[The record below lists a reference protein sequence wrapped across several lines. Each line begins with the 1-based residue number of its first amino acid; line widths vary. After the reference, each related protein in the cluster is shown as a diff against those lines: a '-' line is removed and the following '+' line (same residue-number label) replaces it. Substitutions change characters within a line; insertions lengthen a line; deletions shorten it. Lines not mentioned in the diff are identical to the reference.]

1 MNMSRFVFAV
11 VALQFSAATPSLAQT
26 AEAATSEGAAAE
38 ASVQVLPA
46 ITVSKVETRHLR
58 DVVLASGLVA
68 PQETIQV
75 APLIEGQPI
84 EALLADV
91 GDRVVAGQVLAR
103 LSSSTLDLQ
112 KAQLGASLAAAKAQI
127 AQAQAQVIA
136 ATSSAAEA
144 QRTADRTTKL
154 KAQGSASQA
163 AADSALAGAVS
174 AQAQVSVAT
183 QSLEAA
189 KAQQTLVEAQ
199 LANVDLQL
207 SRTEVTAPFAGEITA
222 RNAQLG
228 AIASAAGQPMFTLI
242 RDGALELR
250 ADVAE
255 ADLTRLEVGQ
265 TATLRLV
272 GLDKPLG
279 GKIALVEPSI
289 DAVTRLGR
297 VRIAIDDASAVR
309 PGMYVEASVLV
320 HEGDAAAVP
329 ITAVKSSGGKT
340 SVMVVEGALV
350 SQRDITAGVRD
361 GGWVEVLDGLK
372 VGDEV
377 VTKAGAFVRDGDHIN
392 PVVAAATD
400 SN

>member
-1 MNMSRFVFAV
+1 MKTSRFVFAL
-11 VALQFSAATPSLAQT
+11 VALQAVTATPMLAQS
-26 AEAATSEGAAAE
+26 AEAATPE
-38 ASVQVLPA
+38 APVANTQVLPA
-46 ITVSKVETRHLR
+46 ITVSAVETRHLR

-91 GDRVVAGQVLAR
+91 GDKVAAGQVLAR
-103 LSSSTLDLQ
+103 LSTSTLDLQ
-112 KAQLGASLAAAKAQI
+112 KAQLAASLAAAKAQI

-136 ATSSAAEA
+136 ANSSAAEA
-144 QRTADRTTKL
+144 QRTSDRTSKL

-163 AADSALAGAVS
+163 AADTALAGAVS

-199 LANVDLQL
+199 MANVDLQL

-242 RDGALELR
+242 RGGALELR

-255 ADLTRLEVGQ
+255 ADLTRLAVGQ
-265 TATLRLV
+265 TADLRLV
-272 GLDKPLG
+272 GMAKPLT
-279 GKIALVEPSI
+279 GKISLVEPSI

-297 VRIAIDDASAVR
+297 VRIAIDDASLVR
-309 PGMYVEASVLV
+309 PGMYVEASILV

-340 SVMVVEGALV
+340 SVMRVQDAMV
-350 SQRDITAGVRD
+350 SEQMITAGVRD
-361 GGWVEVLDGLK
+361 GGWIEVLDGLK
-372 VGDEV
+372 VGDDV

-392 PVVAAATD
+392 PVVAAAAD

>member
-1 MNMSRFVFAV
+1 MLMSRYVFAV
-11 VALQFSAATPSLAQT
+11 VAFHAISPGMALADAATSTP
-26 AEAATSEGAAAE
+26 EAATSA
-38 ASVQVLPA
+38 QVLPA
-46 ITVSKVETRHLR
+46 ITVSAVATRHLR

-91 GDRVVAGQVLAR
+91 GDKVAAGQVLAR

-112 KAQLGASLAAAKAQI
+112 KAQLAASFAAAKAQI
-127 AQAQAQVIA
+127 AQAQAQLIA

-144 QRTADRTTKL
+144 QRTSDRTAKL

-163 AADSALAGAVS
+163 AADSALAAAVS

-189 KAQQTLVEAQ
+189 KAQQELVQAQ

-207 SRTEVTAPFAGEITA
+207 SRTEVVAPFAGEITA

-255 ADLTRLEVGQ
+255 ADLTRLAVGQ

-272 GLDKPLG
+272 GLAKPLS

-309 PGMYVEASVLV
+309 PGMYVEASILV
-320 HEGDAAAVP
+320 HEGDTAAVP

-340 SVMVVEGALV
+340 SVMRVDGAVVSE
-350 SQRDITAGVRD
+350 QIITTGMRD
-361 GGWVEVLDGLK
+361 GGWIEVLDGLK
-372 VGDEV
+372 VGDTV

-392 PVVAAATD
+392 PVVAATTD
-400 SN
+400 TN

>member
-1 MNMSRFVFAV
+1 MHMSRFVFAV
-11 VALQFSAATPSLAQT
+11 VALQFTAVAPSLAQT
-26 AEAATSEGAAAE
+26 AEAATPEAKAAE
-38 ASVQVLPA
+38 ASAQVLPA

-68 PQETIQV
+68 PQQTIQV

-91 GDRVVAGQVLAR
+91 GDRVTAGQVLAR
-103 LSSSTLDLQ
+103 LSTSTLDLQ
-112 KAQLGASLAAAKAQI
+112 KAQLAASLAAAKAQI

-163 AADSALAGAVS
+163 AADTALAGAVS

-255 ADLTRLEVGQ
+255 ADLTRLVVGQ
-265 TATLRLV
+265 TAELRLV
-272 GLDKPLG
+272 GLGKPLS

-309 PGMYVEASVLV
+309 PGMYVEASILV
-320 HEGDAAAVP
+320 HEGDATAVP

-361 GGWVEVLDGLK
+361 GGWVEVLDGVK

>member
-1 MNMSRFVFAV
+1 MKTSRFVFALI
-11 VALQFSAATPSLAQT
+11 ALQTVTATPMLAES
-26 AEAATSEGAAAE
+26 AEAVTPEATA
-38 ASVQVLPA
+38 QVLPA
-46 ITVSKVETRHLR
+46 ITVSAVETRHLR

-91 GDRVVAGQVLAR
+91 GDKVTAGQVLAR
-103 LSSSTLDLQ
+103 LSTSTLDLQ
-112 KAQLGASLAAAKAQI
+112 KAQLAASLAAAKAQI

-136 ATSSAAEA
+136 ANSSAAEA
-144 QRTADRTTKL
+144 QRTSDRTAKL

-163 AADSALAGAVS
+163 AADTALAGSIS
-174 AQAQVSVAT
+174 AQAQVSVAV

-207 SRTEVTAPFAGEITA
+207 ARTEVTAPFAGEITA

-255 ADLTRLEVGQ
+255 ADLTRLVVGQ
-265 TATLRLV
+265 TADLRLV
-272 GLDKPLG
+272 GMIKPLT
-279 GKIALVEPSI
+279 GKISLVEPSI
-289 DAVTRLGR
+289 DSVTRLGR
-297 VRIAIDDASAVR
+297 VRIAIDDASQVR
-309 PGMYVEASVLV
+309 PGMYVEASILV
-320 HEGDAAAVP
+320 HEGDTAAVP

-340 SVMVVEGALV
+340 SVMLVQGAVV
-350 SQRDITAGVRD
+350 SQRMITAGVRD
-361 GGWVEVLDGLK
+361 GGWIEVLDGLK
-372 VGDEV
+372 VGDNV
-377 VTKAGAFVRDGDHIN
+377 VTKAGTFVRDGDHIN
-392 PVVAAATD
+392 PVVATATD
-400 SN
+400 TN

>member
-1 MNMSRFVFAV
+1 MFIFRSVVIFLAMQAV
-11 VALQFSAATPSLAQT
+11 TATPMLAES
-26 AEAATSEGAAAE
+26 AEAATSESPAATA
-38 ASVQVLPA
+38 QVLPA
-46 ITVSKVETRHLR
+46 ITVSAVETRHLR

-68 PQETIQV
+68 PQEIIQV

-91 GDRVVAGQVLAR
+91 GDKVSAGQVLAQ
-103 LSSSTLDLQ
+103 LSTSTLDLQ
-112 KAQLGASLAAAKAQI
+112 KAQLAASLAAAKAQI

-136 ATSSAAEA
+136 ANSSAAEA
-144 QRTADRTTKL
+144 QRTSDRTTKL
-154 KAQGSASQA
+154 KTQGSASQA
-163 AADSALAGAVS
+163 AADTALAGSVS
-174 AQAQVSVAT
+174 AQAQVSVAV

-207 SRTEVTAPFAGEITA
+207 ARTEVTAPFAGEITA

-228 AIASAAGQPMFTLI
+228 AIASAAGQPMFTLM

-255 ADLTRLEVGQ
+255 GDLTRLVVGQ
-265 TATLRLV
+265 TADLRLV
-272 GLDKPLG
+272 GMVKTLT
-279 GKIALVEPSI
+279 GKISLVEPSI

-309 PGMYVEASVLV
+309 PGMYVEASILV
-320 HEGDAAAVP
+320 HEGDATAVP

-340 SVMVVEGALV
+340 SVMLVEGAVV
-350 SQRDITAGVRD
+350 SQRMITAGVRD
-361 GGWVEVLDGLK
+361 GGWIEVLDGLK

-392 PVVAAATD
+392 PVVAAVAADT
-400 SN
+400 N

>member
-1 MNMSRFVFAV
+1 MKTSRFVFAL
-11 VALQFSAATPSLAQT
+11 VALQAVTATPMLAQS
-26 AEAATSEGAAAE
+26 AEAATPE
-38 ASVQVLPA
+38 APVADTQVLPA
-46 ITVSKVETRHLR
+46 ITVSAVETRHLR

-91 GDRVVAGQVLAR
+91 GDKVAAGQVLAR
-103 LSSSTLDLQ
+103 LSTSTLDLQ
-112 KAQLGASLAAAKAQI
+112 KAQLAASLAAAKAQI

-136 ATSSAAEA
+136 ANSSAAEA
-144 QRTADRTTKL
+144 QRTSDRTSKL

-163 AADSALAGAVS
+163 AADTALAGAVS

-199 LANVDLQL
+199 MANVDLQL

-242 RDGALELR
+242 RGGALELR

-255 ADLTRLEVGQ
+255 ADLTRLAIGQ
-265 TATLRLV
+265 TADLRLV
-272 GLDKPLG
+272 GMAKPLT
-279 GKIALVEPSI
+279 GKISLVEPSI

-297 VRIAIDDASAVR
+297 VRIAIDDASLVR
-309 PGMYVEASVLV
+309 PGMYVEASILV
-320 HEGDAAAVP
+320 HEGDAAALP

-340 SVMVVEGALV
+340 SVMRVQDAMV
-350 SQRDITAGVRD
+350 SEQMITAGVRD
-361 GGWVEVLDGLK
+361 GGWIEVLDGLK
-372 VGDEV
+372 VGDDV

-392 PVVAAATD
+392 PVVAAAAD

>member
-1 MNMSRFVFAV
+1 MKTSRFVFALIAV
-11 VALQFSAATPSLAQT
+11 QAATATPMLADS
-26 AEAATSEGAAAE
+26 AEAATPAAD
-38 ASVQVLPA
+38 ASAQVLPA
-46 ITVSKVETRHLR
+46 ITVSAVETRHLR

-91 GDRVVAGQVLAR
+91 GDKVTAGQVLAR
-103 LSSSTLDLQ
+103 LSTSTLDLQ
-112 KAQLGASLAAAKAQI
+112 KAQLAASLAAAKAQI

-144 QRTADRTTKL
+144 QRTSDRTTKL

-163 AADSALAGAVS
+163 AADTALAGAVS

-207 SRTEVTAPFAGEITA
+207 ARTEVTAPFAGEITA

-255 ADLTRLEVGQ
+255 ADLTRLVVGQ
-265 TATLRLV
+265 TADLRLV
-272 GLDKPLG
+272 GMVKPLT
-279 GKIALVEPSI
+279 GKISLVEPSI

-297 VRIAIDDASAVR
+297 VRIAIDNAALVR
-309 PGMYVEASVLV
+309 PGMYVEASILV
-320 HEGDAAAVP
+320 HEGDAVSVP

-340 SVMVVEGALV
+340 SVMLVQGAVV
-350 SQRDITAGVRD
+350 SQRMITAGMRD
-361 GGWVEVLDGLK
+361 GGWIEVLDGLK
-372 VGDEV
+372 VGDDV

-392 PVVAAATD
+392 PVAATTD
-400 SN
+400 TN

>member
-1 MNMSRFVFAV
+1 MSSFRFVLAV
-11 VALQFSAATPSLAQT
+11 AALQAITPGLAL
-26 AEAATSEGAAAE
+26 ADNPEAAPAESAQAAA
-38 ASVQVLPA
+38 QVLPA
-46 ITVSKVETRHLR
+46 ITVSAVETRHLR

-91 GDRVVAGQVLAR
+91 GDKVAAGQVLAK

-112 KAQLGASLAAAKAQI
+112 KAQLAASLAAAKAQI
-127 AQAQAQVIA
+127 AQAQASMIEA
-136 ATSSAAEA
+136 KSSADEA
-144 QRTADRTTKL
+144 QRTSDRTAKL
-154 KAQGSASQA
+154 KTQGSASQA
-163 AADSALAGAVS
+163 AADTALAGAVS
-174 AQAQVSVAT
+174 AQARVLVAT

-189 KAQQTLVEAQ
+189 KAQQELVQAQ

-207 SRTEVTAPFAGEITA
+207 SRTDVTAPFAGEITA

-255 ADLTRLEVGQ
+255 ADLTRLAVGQ
-265 TATLRLV
+265 TAELRLV
-272 GLDKPLG
+272 GLAKPLS

-309 PGMYVEASVLV
+309 PGMYVEASILV
-320 HEGDAAAVP
+320 HEGDTAAVP
-329 ITAVKSSGGKT
+329 ITAVKSAGGKT
-340 SVMVVEGALV
+340 SVMRVTGAVVSE
-350 SQRDITAGVRD
+350 QQITAGMRD
-361 GGWVEVLDGLK
+361 GGWIEVLDGLK

-392 PVVAAATD
+392 PVVAATTY

>member
-1 MNMSRFVFAV
+1 MKTSRFVFALI
-11 VALQFSAATPSLAQT
+11 ALQAVTATPMLAQS
-26 AEAATSEGAAAE
+26 AEAAESPE
-38 ASVQVLPA
+38 ATAQVLPA
-46 ITVSKVETRHLR
+46 ITVSAVETRHLR

-91 GDRVVAGQVLAR
+91 GDKVTAGQVLAR
-103 LSSSTLDLQ
+103 LSTSTLDLQ
-112 KAQLGASLAAAKAQI
+112 KAQLAASLAAAKAQI

-136 ATSSAAEA
+136 ANSSAAEA
-144 QRTADRTTKL
+144 QRTSDRTTKL

-163 AADSALAGAVS
+163 AADTALAGSVS

-207 SRTEVTAPFAGEITA
+207 ARTEVTAPFAGEITA

-255 ADLTRLEVGQ
+255 GDLTRLVVGQ
-265 TATLRLV
+265 TADLRLV
-272 GLDKPLG
+272 GMVKPLT
-279 GKIALVEPSI
+279 GKISLVEPSI

-297 VRIAIDDASAVR
+297 VRIAIDDASLVR
-309 PGMYVEASVLV
+309 PGMYVEASILV

-340 SVMVVEGALV
+340 SVMQVAGGVVAEQL
-350 SQRDITAGVRD
+350 ITTGMRD
-361 GGWVEVLDGLK
+361 GGWIEVLDGLK
-372 VGDEV
+372 VGDDV

-400 SN
+400 TN

>member
-1 MNMSRFVFAV
+1 MMTSRFVYALI
-11 VALQFSAATPSLAQT
+11 ALQAVTPTLAIAET
-26 AEAATSEGAAAE
+26 AGEAAEPTATA
-38 ASVQVLPA
+38 QVLPA
-46 ITVSKVETRHLR
+46 ITVSAVETRHLR

-68 PQETIQV
+68 PQQTIQV

-91 GDRVVAGQVLAR
+91 GDRVTAGQVLAR
-103 LSSSTLDLQ
+103 LSTSTLDLQ
-112 KAQLGASLAAAKAQI
+112 KAQLAASLAAAKAQI

-136 ATSSAAEA
+136 ANSSAAEA

-163 AADSALAGAVS
+163 AADTALAGSVS

-242 RDGALELR
+242 RDSALELR

-255 ADLTRLEVGQ
+255 ADLTRLTVGQ
-265 TATLRLV
+265 TADLRLV
-272 GLDKPLG
+272 GMVKPLK

-297 VRIAIDDASAVR
+297 VRIAIDDVSLVR
-309 PGMYVEASVLV
+309 AGMYVEASILV
-320 HEGDAAAVP
+320 REGDAAAVP
-329 ITAVKSSGGKT
+329 ITAVKSSGGET
-340 SVMVVEGALV
+340 SVMLVENAVVT
-350 SQRDITAGVRD
+350 QRVITAGVRD
-361 GGWVEVLDGLK
+361 GGWIEVLDGLK
-372 VGDEV
+372 VGDDV

-392 PVVAAATD
+392 PVVAPATD
-400 SN
+400 TN

>member
-1 MNMSRFVFAV
+1 MFMSKVIAVFL
-11 VALQFSAATPSLAQT
+11 ALQSVAVGVAFAEGAEPAKDAAAT
-26 AEAATSEGAAAE
+26 
-38 ASVQVLPA
+38 QVLPA

-84 EALLADV
+84 EALLADI
-91 GDRVVAGQVLAR
+91 GDRVTAGQVLAR
-103 LSSSTLDLQ
+103 LSTSTLTLQ
-112 KAQLGASLAAAKAQI
+112 KAQLAASLAAAKAQI
-127 AQAQAQVIA
+127 AQAEAQNIEA
-136 ATSSAAEA
+136 QSSADEA
-144 QRTADRTTKL
+144 KRTSDRTTKL

-163 AADSALAGAVS
+163 AADTALAGAVS
-174 AQAQVSVAT
+174 AQARVLVAV

-189 KAQQTLVEAQ
+189 KAQQALVEAQ

-255 ADLTRLEVGQ
+255 ADLTRLMAGQ
-265 TATLRLV
+265 TATLNLV
-272 GLDKPLG
+272 GLSKPLS
-279 GKIALVEPSI
+279 GKISLVEPSI

-309 PGMYVEASVLV
+309 PGMYVEASILV
-320 HEGDAAAVP
+320 HEGDSPAVP
-329 ITAVKSSGGKT
+329 ITAVKSSGAES
-340 SVMVVEGALV
+340 SVMLVQAGVV
-350 SQRDITAGVRD
+350 SQRLITTGVRD
-361 GGWVEVLDGLK
+361 GGWIEVLDGLQL
-372 VGDEV
+372 GDDL
-377 VTKAGAFVRDGDHIN
+377 VTKAGAFVREGDHIN
-392 PVVAAATD
+392 PVAAVAAET
-400 SN
+400 N

>member
-1 MNMSRFVFAV
+1 MYMSRFVFAV
-11 VALQFSAATPSLAQT
+11 VALQFTAAAPLWAQT
-26 AEAATSEGAAAE
+26 AEAAKPESTTAE
-38 ASVQVLPA
+38 ASAQVLPA
-46 ITVSKVETRHLR
+46 ITVSKVATRHLR
-58 DVVLASGLVA
+58 DIVLASGLVA

-91 GDRVVAGQVLAR
+91 GDKVVAGQVMAR

-112 KAQLGASLAAAKAQI
+112 KAQLAASLAAAKAQI

-144 QRTADRTTKL
+144 QRTADRTAKL

-163 AADSALAGAVS
+163 AADTALAGAVS

-255 ADLTRLEVGQ
+255 ADLTRLAVGQ
-265 TATLRLV
+265 TAELRLV
-272 GLDKPLG
+272 GLAKPLS

-309 PGMYVEASVLV
+309 PGMYVEASILV

-340 SVMVVEGALV
+340 SVMVVEGAVV

-361 GGWVEVLDGLK
+361 GGWVEVQDGLM

>member
-1 MNMSRFVFAV
+1 MFISRV
-11 VALQFSAATPSLAQT
+11 VLVLLALQTVSGTAAVAET
-26 AEAATSEGAAAE
+26 AAAATSEAPGAAA
-38 ASVQVLPA
+38 QVLPA
-46 ITVSKVETRHLR
+46 ITVSTVQTRQLR

-91 GDRVVAGQVLAR
+91 GDKVTAGQVLAR
-103 LSSSTLDLQ
+103 LSTSTLDLQ
-112 KAQLGASLAAAKAQI
+112 KAQLAASLAAAKAQI

-136 ATSSAAEA
+136 ANSSAAEA

-163 AADSALAGAVS
+163 AADTALAGSIS

-255 ADLTRLEVGQ
+255 ADLTRLLVGQ
-265 TATLRLV
+265 TAELRLV
-272 GLDKPLG
+272 GMVKPLS

-297 VRIAIDDASAVR
+297 VRIAIDDATAVR
-309 PGMYVEASVLV
+309 PGMYVEASILV
-320 HEGDAAAVP
+320 REGENAALP

-340 SVMVVEGALV
+340 SVMRVDGAVVSE
-350 SQRDITAGVRD
+350 QMITAGVRD
-361 GGWVEVLDGLK
+361 GGWIEVVDGLK
-372 VGDEV
+372 VGDTV

-400 SN
+400 TN

>member
-1 MNMSRFVFAV
+1 MKTSRFVFAL
-11 VALQFSAATPSLAQT
+11 VALQAVTATPMLAQS
-26 AEAATSEGAAAE
+26 AEAATPE
-38 ASVQVLPA
+38 APVADTQVLPA
-46 ITVSKVETRHLR
+46 ITVSAVETRHLR

-91 GDRVVAGQVLAR
+91 GDKVAAGQVLAR
-103 LSSSTLDLQ
+103 LSTSTLDLQ
-112 KAQLGASLAAAKAQI
+112 KAQLAASLAAAKAQI

-136 ATSSAAEA
+136 ANSSAAEA
-144 QRTADRTTKL
+144 QRTSDRTSKL

-163 AADSALAGAVS
+163 AADTALAGAVS

-199 LANVDLQL
+199 MANVDLQL

-242 RDGALELR
+242 RGGALELR

-255 ADLTRLEVGQ
+255 ADLTRLAIGQ
-265 TATLRLV
+265 TADLRLV
-272 GLDKPLG
+272 GMAKPLT
-279 GKIALVEPSI
+279 GKISLVEPSI

-297 VRIAIDDASAVR
+297 VRIAIDDASLVR
-309 PGMYVEASVLV
+309 PGMYVEASILV

-340 SVMVVEGALV
+340 SVMRVQDAMV
-350 SQRDITAGVRD
+350 SEQMITAGVRD
-361 GGWVEVLDGLK
+361 GGWIEVLDGLK
-372 VGDEV
+372 VGDDV

-392 PVVAAATD
+392 PVVAAAAD

>member
-1 MNMSRFVFAV
+1 MLMSRYVFAV
-11 VALQFSAATPSLAQT
+11 VAFHAISPGMALAD
-26 AEAATSEGAAAE
+26 AATSTPETAA
-38 ASVQVLPA
+38 STQVLPA
-46 ITVSKVETRHLR
+46 ITVSAVATRHLR

-91 GDRVVAGQVLAR
+91 GDKVAAGQVLAR

-112 KAQLGASLAAAKAQI
+112 KAQLAASFAAAKAQI
-127 AQAQAQVIA
+127 AQAQAQLIA

-144 QRTADRTTKL
+144 QRTSDRTAKL

-163 AADSALAGAVS
+163 AADSALAAAVS

-189 KAQQTLVEAQ
+189 KAQQELVQAQ

-207 SRTEVTAPFAGEITA
+207 SRTEVVAPFAGEITA

-255 ADLTRLEVGQ
+255 ADLTRLAVGQ

-272 GLDKPLG
+272 GLAKPLS

-309 PGMYVEASVLV
+309 PGMYVEASILV
-320 HEGDAAAVP
+320 HEGDTAAVP

-340 SVMVVEGALV
+340 SVMRVDGAVVSE
-350 SQRDITAGVRD
+350 QIITTGMRD
-361 GGWVEVLDGLK
+361 GGWIEVLDGLK
-372 VGDEV
+372 VGDTV

-392 PVVAAATD
+392 PVVAATTD
-400 SN
+400 TN

>member
-1 MNMSRFVFAV
+1 MMTSRFVFAFI
-11 VALQFSAATPSLAQT
+11 ALHAVTPSLALADS
-26 AEAATSEGAAAE
+26 AEAATPETPATTA
-38 ASVQVLPA
+38 QVLPA
-46 ITVSKVETRHLR
+46 ITVSAVQTRHLR

-91 GDRVVAGQVLAR
+91 GDKVTAGQVLAR
-103 LSSSTLDLQ
+103 LSTSTLDLQ
-112 KAQLGASLAAAKAQI
+112 KAQLAASLAAAKAQI
-127 AQAQAQVIA
+127 AQAQAQLIA

-144 QRTADRTTKL
+144 QRTSDRTTKL

-163 AADSALAGAVS
+163 AADTALAGAVS

-207 SRTEVTAPFAGEITA
+207 ARTEVTAPFAGEITA

-255 ADLTRLEVGQ
+255 ADLTRLLVGQ
-265 TATLRLV
+265 TADLRLV
-272 GLDKPLG
+272 GMSKPLT

-309 PGMYVEASVLV
+309 PGMYVEASILV
-320 HEGDAAAVP
+320 HEGDGAAVP

-340 SVMVVEGALV
+340 SVMMVQGAVV
-350 SQRDITAGVRD
+350 SQRMITAGVRD
-361 GGWVEVLDGLK
+361 GGWIEVLDGLK

-392 PVVAAATD
+392 PVVAATTD
-400 SN
+400 NN

>member
-1 MNMSRFVFAV
+1 MLMSRYVFAV
-11 VALQFSAATPSLAQT
+11 VALHAISPGMALADAATSTP
-26 AEAATSEGAAAE
+26 EAAT
-38 ASVQVLPA
+38 SVQVLPA
-46 ITVSKVETRHLR
+46 ITVSAVATRHLR

-91 GDRVVAGQVLAR
+91 GDKVAAGQVLAR

-112 KAQLGASLAAAKAQI
+112 KAQLAASLAAAKAQI
-127 AQAQAQVIA
+127 AQAQAQLIA

-163 AADSALAGAVS
+163 AADTALAGAVS

-228 AIASAAGQPMFTLI
+228 AIAAAAGQPMFTLI

-255 ADLTRLEVGQ
+255 ADLTRLAVGQ

-272 GLDKPLG
+272 GLAKPLS

-309 PGMYVEASVLV
+309 PGMYVEASILV
-320 HEGDAAAVP
+320 HEGDTAAVP

-340 SVMVVEGALV
+340 SVMRVTDAVVSE
-350 SQRDITAGVRD
+350 QEITAGVRD
-361 GGWVEVLDGLK
+361 GGWIEVLDGLK

-377 VTKAGAFVRDGDHIN
+377 VTKAGAFVRDGEHIN
-392 PVVAAATD
+392 PVVAATTD
-400 SN
+400 TN

>member
-1 MNMSRFVFAV
+1 MKTSRFVFAL
-11 VALQFSAATPSLAQT
+11 VALQAVTATPMLAQS
-26 AEAATSEGAAAE
+26 AEAATPE
-38 ASVQVLPA
+38 APVANTQVLPA
-46 ITVSKVETRHLR
+46 ITVSAVETRHLR

-91 GDRVVAGQVLAR
+91 GDKVAAGQVLAR
-103 LSSSTLDLQ
+103 LSTSTLDLQ
-112 KAQLGASLAAAKAQI
+112 KAQLAASLAAAKAQI

-136 ATSSAAEA
+136 ANSSAAEA
-144 QRTADRTTKL
+144 QRTSDRTSKL

-163 AADSALAGAVS
+163 AADTALAGAVS

-199 LANVDLQL
+199 MANVDLQL

-242 RDGALELR
+242 RGGALELR

-255 ADLTRLEVGQ
+255 ADLTRLAIGQ
-265 TATLRLV
+265 TADLRLV
-272 GLDKPLG
+272 GMAKPLT
-279 GKIALVEPSI
+279 GKISLVEPSI

-297 VRIAIDDASAVR
+297 VRIAIDDASLVR
-309 PGMYVEASVLV
+309 PGMYVEASILV

-340 SVMVVEGALV
+340 SVMRVQDAMV
-350 SQRDITAGVRD
+350 SEQMITAGVRD
-361 GGWVEVLDGLK
+361 GGWIEVLDGLK
-372 VGDEV
+372 VGDDV

-392 PVVAAATD
+392 PVVAAAAD

>member
-1 MNMSRFVFAV
+1 MMTSRFVFALIAV
-11 VALQFSAATPSLAQT
+11 QAVTATPMRADSTEAATPESPATT
-26 AEAATSEGAAAE
+26 A
-38 ASVQVLPA
+38 QVLPA
-46 ITVSKVETRHLR
+46 ITVSAVEIRHLR

-91 GDRVVAGQVLAR
+91 GDKVTAGQALAR
-103 LSSSTLDLQ
+103 LSTSTLDLQ
-112 KAQLGASLAAAKAQI
+112 KAQLAASLAAAKAQI

-136 ATSSAAEA
+136 ANSSAAEA
-144 QRTADRTTKL
+144 QRSSDRTTTL

-163 AADSALAGAVS
+163 AADTALAGSVS
-174 AQAQVSVAT
+174 AQAQVSVAV

-207 SRTEVTAPFAGEITA
+207 ARTEVTAPFAGEITA

-255 ADLTRLEVGQ
+255 GDLTRLEEGQ
-265 TATLRLV
+265 TADLRLV
-272 GLDKPLG
+272 GMAKPLT
-279 GKIALVEPSI
+279 GKISLVEPSI

-297 VRIAIDDASAVR
+297 VRIAIDDAAAVR
-309 PGMYVEASVLV
+309 SGMYVEASILV
-320 HEGDAAAVP
+320 HEGDSAAVP

-340 SVMVVEGALV
+340 SVMLVEGAVV
-350 SQRDITAGVRD
+350 SQRMITAGVRD
-361 GGWVEVLDGLK
+361 GGWIEVLDGLK
-372 VGDEV
+372 IGDDV

-392 PVVAAATD
+392 PVVAAAADT
-400 SN
+400 N